1 MNNIIWKR
9 VKPLNQTNSLN
20 KFEQDYGITL
30 PDTLKELIITNNGG
44 RPSLDIIKTAEG
56 KEVEIKALLS
66 FNKED
71 TENIYNVIEYFK
83 KQFNGKILPIA
94 TEPSGDYFCIDLT
107 SNSIVYW
114 EHETNGLTFI
124 AKDFVEFLNYLYK
137 L

>member
-9 VKPLNQTNSLN
+9 VKPLIQSNSLN
-20 KFEQDYGITL
+20 KFEQDYRITL

-44 RPSLDIIKTAEG
+44 RPSLDIIKMADG

-83 KQFNGKILPIA
+83 KQFNGNILPIA

-114 EHETNGLTFI
+114 EHETNRLTFI
-124 AKDFVEFLNYLYK
+124 AKNLVEFLNCLYK

>member
-9 VKPLNQTNSLN
+9 VKPLIESDSLN
-20 KFEQDYGITL
+20 KFEKDYGITL
-30 PDTLKELIITNNGG
+30 PDTLKELIISSNGG
-44 RPSLDIIKTAEG
+44 RPSFDIIKTSDG
-56 KEVEIKALLS
+56 KELEIKALLS
-66 FNKED
+66 YNKDD

-83 KQFNGKILPIA
+83 KQFTGKVVPIA

-107 SNSIVYW
+107 NNSIVYW

-124 AKDFVEFLNYLYK
+124 SKDLVEFLNCLYK